1 VIPIQVR
8 ALKVNTIDRI
18 RFFIEDHPWGVTG
31 TLLALLVGVV
41 IAWGLTASS
50 DSQISDLKDQL
61 ADARHEASSLRD
73 RLQKLTTQ
81 RDEAIDHA
89 RAGGAHAEG
98 KVARQR
104 RSRRT
109 ARDQRA
115 QAPDQKEQGSVPPAK
130 QTLKAS
136 TIPDGTWQYG
146 RDYEAGTY
154 RAPGGE
160 GCYWSTLRD
169 ANPRH
174 IIDYGVSVKRP
185 TVKLGPDTPF
195 FKTVHCGK
203 WVETG

>member
-1 VIPIQVR
+1 MDPM
-8 ALKVNTIDRI
+8 LSLIDRI

-41 IAWGLTASS
+41 IAWGLTTSD
-50 DSQISDLKDQL
+50 DSQVSDLKDQL
-61 ADARHEASSLRD
+61 AAARREESSLRE
-73 RLQKLTTQ
+73 RLEKVARQ
-81 RDEAIDHA
+81 RDEVIDHA
-89 RAGGAHAEG
+89 RAPGAHGEG
-98 KVARQR
+98 KAARR
-104 RSRRT
+104 RSSGTT
-109 ARDQRA
+109 ARDQRKQARDQHA
-115 QAPDQKEQGSVPPAK
+115 QAGNQGSTSPEE
-130 QTLKAS
+130 TLKAS

-146 RDYEAGTY
+146 RDYESGTY

-174 IIDYGVSVKRP
+174 IIDYDASAKRP

-203 WVETG
+203 WVKTG